1 MRWGARKNAVRAGIG
16 AVYPRLWRFCV
27 SLAGDRAAGE
37 DLAQATVLRALEQA
51 AKFQPGTHLDRWLF
65 VMARRLW
72 LNELRHRAV
81 RKGTGLRPVEELD
94 LPDPAPGIETHI
106 FASEVFDVVT
116 ALPEAQ
122 RVTALLVLV
131 EGYSYAEAAEA
142 LDIPVGTVMSRI
154 AAARRSV
161 AARVGDAQEAGRKV
175 R

>member
-1 MRWGARKNAVRAGIG
+1 MRWGSRKNPVRGGVAK
-16 AVYPRLWRFCV
+16 VYPRLWRFCL
-27 SLAGDRAAGE
+27 SLTGDRASGE
-37 DLAQATVLRALEQA
+37 DLAQATVVRALEQA
-51 AKFQPGTHLDRWLF
+51 DRFEPGTHLDRWLF

-81 RKGTGLRPVEELD
+81 RRGAGLRPVEELD
-94 LPDPAPGIETHI
+94 LPAPGPEIETHI

-116 ALPEAQ
+116 GLPKAQ

-142 LDIPVGTVMSRI
+142 LDIPVGTLMSRV

-161 AARVGDAQEAGRKV
+161 AKRVDQAHGPDRKAR
-175 R
+175 